1 MNFTKQTAYALEQ
14 DYDNYWLRRAA
25 EEVIEGWGLGALDL
39 CDIQFSTQELA
50 VEAARAILQRH
61 MELTPHCGYPRFD
74 SADDLVTATKSIPA
88 RSASVRHSEEGRFI
102 GEPTFTSLEGV
113 NVEMV
118 RPTEVRLVSHGT
130 TTKTVVV
137 DGETYIK
144 EVEEWRES
152 DWFKGDPEV
161 IRLQIITVNQV
172 TAG

>member
-1 MNFTKQTAYALEQ
+1 MNFTKQTSYALEQ

-39 CDIQFSTQELA
+39 GDIRFSTQELA
-50 VEAARAILQRH
+50 VEAARAVLQRH
-61 MELTPHCGYPRFD
+61 MELNPHCAYPRFW
-74 SADDLVTATKSIPA
+74 SADDLVTAAKSIPA
-88 RSASVRHSEEGRFI
+88 RSASVPHHSEGRFI
-102 GEPTFTSLEGV
+102 GEPTFTSRDGALEL
-113 NVEMV
+113 V
-118 RPTEVRLVSHGT
+118 RPTEVRLVSHST

-144 EVEEWRES
+144 EVEERRES

>member
-14 DYDNYWLRRAA
+14 DYNSYWLRRAA
-25 EEVIEGWGLGALDL
+25 EEVIEGWGLGCADL
-39 CDIQFSTQELA
+39 CDIRFSTQELA
-50 VEAARAILQRH
+50 VEAARAVLQRH
-61 MELTPHCGYPRFD
+61 MELTPHCAYPSFD

-88 RSASVRHSEEGRFI
+88 RSTSVQHLREGRFI
-102 GEPTFTSLEGV
+102 GEPTFTSLEGAL
-113 NVEMV
+113 ELV

-144 EVEEWRES
+144 EVEERLES

-161 IRLQIITVNQV
+161 IRLQIIIVNQV

>member
-14 DYDNYWLRRAA
+14 NYDNYWLRRAA
-25 EEVIEGWGLGALDL
+25 EEVIEGWGLGALEL
-39 CDIQFSTQELA
+39 CDIRFSTQELA
-50 VEAARAILQRH
+50 VEAARAVLQRH
-61 MELTPHCGYPRFD
+61 MELTPHCGYPRFN

-88 RSASVRHSEEGRFI
+88 RSASARIDKEGRFI
-102 GEPTFTSLEGV
+102 GEPVWTHRDGAL
-113 NVEMV
+113 EMV
-118 RPTEVRLVSHGT
+118 RPTEVRLLSHGT

-144 EVEEWRES
+144 EVDEWQES
-152 DWFKGDPEV
+152 DWFKGAPEV